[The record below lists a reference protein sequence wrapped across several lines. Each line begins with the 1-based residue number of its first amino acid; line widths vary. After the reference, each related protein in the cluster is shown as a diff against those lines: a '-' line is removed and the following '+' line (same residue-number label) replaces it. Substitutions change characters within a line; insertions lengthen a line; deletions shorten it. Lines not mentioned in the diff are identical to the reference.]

1 MLKINCVEHEHCR
14 RSVLELFSMCTG
26 CTTRGWC
33 GEEYQGM
40 KVSWYQGRY
49 RCTCVTVE
57 ESPRVTL
64 CPALPLLQVTA
75 APGSAHTCNIDTCF
89 NILQYKSTVLTH
101 ISTRC
106 VTWQEMLTV
115 QPTLACT
122 SPDPSTAT
130 SGGSEYRYT

>member
-64 CPALPLLQVTA
+64 CPALPLLQVTP
-75 APGSAHTCNIDTCF
+75 APGSAHTCRHSVFQHIAIQINSF
-89 NILQYKSTVLTH
+89 NTYFN
-101 ISTRC
+101 
-106 VTWQEMLTV
+106 
-115 QPTLACT
+115 TLVCHLAGDVDR
-122 SPDPSTAT
+122 PAHA
-130 SGGSEYRYT
+130 GVH

>member
-1 MLKINCVEHEHCR
+1 MYWLYHQGLVR
-14 RSVLELFSMCTG
+14 RGVSRYE
-26 CTTRGWC
+26 
-33 GEEYQGM
+33 GM

-64 CPALPLLQVTA
+64 WPALPLLQVTS
-75 APGSAHTCNIDTCF
+75 APGSAHTCRHSVFQHIAIQINSF
-89 NILQYKSTVLTH
+89 NTYFNTNTVLTH

-130 SGGSEYRYT
+130 SGGSEHGYEELEEN